1 MAMAAAP
8 LWTPSNEYIQRHTL
22 TRFADFAERTL
33 GKSFGRDYQALHRW
47 SVSDRGAFWR
57 AVWEFTGVIGEGSL
71 EPAVLD
77 ADALPGAKWFP
88 NVRLNYAENLLRH
101 PSEATAVIALDESS
115 NRAAYSF
122 AQLRLDVARHQRALR
137 RSGVAPGDVITA
149 MLPNRYEAVAAMLGA
164 ASIGAT
170 WCSVSPDFGVAGAL
184 DRFGQVQPRILY
196 TCRRYRYG
204 GKEFDITD
212 KLGDIIKG
220 LPSLTRTVL
229 VDGDP
234 GPLDALPLDEFL
246 PRDSATQPRFVRLPF
261 SHPLFVLFT
270 SGTTGIPKG
279 IRHSAGGTLLQL
291 LKEHSLHCD
300 VQAGD
305 RMLFPTTLGW
315 MMWNWLVTGLGSG
328 AAIVLYDG
336 SPAHPTSTSLYD
348 TLESERV
355 TLVGLAGAHLESAR
369 KSAVD
374 LRASHDFSAARL
386 VFAGGSVLSAEGHR
400 FASERLF
407 PNVPIA
413 SCSGGTDIVSCF
425 LITNPWAPIWA
436 GELQAAALGMDVE
449 VFDDSGNPVRR
460 EKGELVCLRAAPSMP
475 LGFVGDPTGERYRGA
490 YFERFPG
497 IWAHGDFISTTE
509 HDGYIIHGRSDA
521 VLNPGGVRIG
531 TAEIYRQV
539 DTVPGIA
546 SSVAVA
552 EEIDG
557 DCQIVLFV
565 KLAADTQLTP
575 QLEQQLRSA
584 IRQGA
589 SPRHVPRR
597 IIAVA
602 DIPQTRSGKIA
613 ETAVRER
620 VNGRPVKNLEALAN
634 PEALEHFS
642 PAR

>member
-1 MAMAAAP
+1 MVMATAP
-8 LWTPSNEYIQRHTL
+8 LWTPPSEYIQRHTL
-22 TRFADFAERTL
+22 TRFAEFAERAV
-33 GKSFGRDYQALHRW
+33 GKNFSGDYRALHRW
-47 SVSDRGAFWR
+47 SVRDRGAFWR
-57 AVWEFTGVIGEGSL
+57 AVWEFMGVVGEGSL

-77 ADALPGAKWFP
+77 ADALPGANWFP

-101 PSEATAVIALDESS
+101 PAEATAVIALDESS
-115 NRAAYSF
+115 GRSTYSF
-122 AQLRLDVARHQRALR
+122 AQLRLDVARHQQALT
-137 RSGVAPGDVITA
+137 RSGVEAGDVVAA
-149 MLPNRYEAVAAMLGA
+149 MLPNRYDAVAAMLGA

-196 TCRRYRYG
+196 ACRRYRYG
-204 GKEFDITD
+204 GKEFDITA
-212 KLGDIIKG
+212 KLGDIIEG

-234 GPLDALPLDEFL
+234 GPLDALPLDDFL

-270 SGTTGIPKG
+270 SGTTGVPKG

-300 VQAGD
+300 VRAGD

-336 SPAHPTSTSLYD
+336 SPAHPTPASLYD
-348 TLESERV
+348 AIDRERV

-369 KSAVD
+369 KGAVD
-374 LRASHDFSAARL
+374 LRTSHDFSATRL
-386 VFAGGSVLSAEGHR
+386 VFAGGSVLSAEGHH
-400 FASERLF
+400 FASEHLF

-436 GELQAAALGMDVE
+436 GELQAAALGMDVD
-449 VFDDSGNPVRR
+449 VFDDAGNPVRG
-460 EKGELVCLRAAPSMP
+460 EKGELVCRRSAPSMP

-497 IWAHGDFISTTE
+497 VWAHGDFISTTE

-539 DTVPGIA
+539 DTVAGIV
-546 SSVAVA
+546 SSVAVG

-565 KLAADTQLTP
+565 KLAAGTELTP

-597 IIAVA
+597 IIAVP

-613 ETAVRER
+613 EIAVREA

-634 PEALEHFS
+634 PQALEHFS

>member
-1 MAMAAAP
+1 MTALP
-8 LWTPSNEYIQRHTL
+8 LWTPSDEYIRRHTL
-22 TRFADFAERTL
+22 TKFGEFVERTL
-33 GKSFGRDYQALHRW
+33 GKKVIGDYGALHRW
-47 SVSDRGAFWR
+47 SVTDRGAFWR
-57 AVWEFTGVIGEGSL
+57 AVWEFMGVVGEGSL
-71 EPAVLD
+71 EPEVVD

-101 PSEATAVIALDESS
+101 PAGATAVIALDESGARS
-115 NRAAYSF
+115 AYTF
-122 AQLRLDVARHQRALR
+122 AQLRSDVARHQQALTRA
-137 RSGVAPGDVITA
+137 GIEAGDVVAA
-149 MLPNRYEAVAAMLGA
+149 MLPNRYEAVAAILGA

-184 DRFGQVQPRILY
+184 DRLGQVQPRILY

-204 GKEFDITD
+204 GREFDITE
-212 KLGDIIKG
+212 KLGDIIEG
-220 LPSLTRTVL
+220 LPSLTRAIL
-229 VDGDP
+229 VDGAP
-234 GPLDALPLDEFL
+234 GPLDALPLNEFL

-270 SGTTGIPKG
+270 SGTTGVPKG

-336 SPAHPTSTSLYD
+336 SPVHPTSTSLYD
-348 TLESERV
+348 TLERERV
-355 TLVGLAGAHLESAR
+355 TLVGLSGAHLESAR

-374 LRASHDFSAARL
+374 LRTSHHFSATRL

-400 FASERLF
+400 FANEHLF

-436 GELQAAALGMDVE
+436 GELQTAALGMDVD
-449 VFDDSGNPVRR
+449 VFDDSGNPVCG
-460 EKGELVCLRAAPSMP
+460 EKGELVCRRAAPSMP
-475 LGFVGDPTGERYRGA
+475 LGFVDDPTGDRYRGA

-497 IWAHGDFISTTE
+497 VWAHGDFISTTE

-531 TAEIYRQV
+531 TAEIYRHV
-539 DTVPGIA
+539 DTVAGVV
-546 SSVAVA
+546 SSVAVG

-565 KLAADTQLTP
+565 KLVGGTELTS

-589 SPRHVPRR
+589 SPRHVPKR
-597 IIAVA
+597 IIAVP

-613 ETAVRER
+613 EIAVREA
-620 VNGRPVKNLEALAN
+620 VNGRPVKNAEALAN
-634 PEALEHFS
+634 PQSLHHFMR
-642 PAR
+642 P

>member
-1 MAMAAAP
+1 MTAFP
-8 LWTPSNEYIQRHTL
+8 LWTPSDEYIRRHAL
-22 TRFADFAERTL
+22 TRFGEFVERVL
-33 GKSFGRDYQALHRW
+33 GKNVIGDYGALHQW
-47 SVSDRGAFWR
+47 SVTDRGAFWR
-57 AVWEFTGVIGEGSL
+57 AVWEFMGVIGEGSL
-71 EPAVLD
+71 EPEVVD

-101 PSEATAVIALDESS
+101 PAEATAVIALDESGS
-115 NRAAYSF
+115 RSTHSF
-122 AQLRLDVARHQRALR
+122 SQLRADVARHQQALTH
-137 RSGVAPGDVITA
+137 SGVTAGDVVAA
-149 MLPNRYEAVAAMLGA
+149 MLPNRYEAVAAMLGT

-170 WCSVSPDFGVAGAL
+170 WCSVSPDFGVAGVL
-184 DRFGQVQPRILY
+184 DRLGQVQPRILY

-204 GKEFDITD
+204 GREFDITE
-212 KLGDIIKG
+212 KVGDIIEG

-246 PRDSATQPRFVRLPF
+246 PRDSATQARFLRFPF

-270 SGTTGIPKG
+270 SGTTGVPKG

-348 TLESERV
+348 SLERERV
-355 TLVGLAGAHLESAR
+355 TLIGLSGAHLESAR

-374 LRASHDFSAARL
+374 LRTSHQFSAARL

-400 FASERLF
+400 FASEHLF

-436 GELQAAALGMDVE
+436 GELQAAALGMDVN
-449 VFDDSGNPVRR
+449 VFDDSGSPVRA
-460 EKGELVCLRAAPSMP
+460 EKGELVCRRAAPSMP
-475 LGFVGDPTGERYRGA
+475 LGFVGDPTGDRYRGA

-497 IWAHGDFISTTE
+497 VWAHGDFISTTE
-509 HDGYIIHGRSDA
+509 HDGYVIHGRSDA

-539 DTVPGIA
+539 DTVGGIV
-546 SSVAVA
+546 SSVAVG

-565 KLAADTQLTP
+565 KLAGGTELTP

-584 IRQGA
+584 IRRGA
-589 SPRHVPRR
+589 SPRHVPKR
-597 IIAVA
+597 IIGVP
-602 DIPQTRSGKIA
+602 DIPQTRTGKIA
-613 ETAVRER
+613 EIAVREA
-620 VNGRPVKNLEALAN
+620 VNGRPVKNAEALAN
-634 PEALEHFS
+634 PQSLEHFMR
-642 PAR
+642 PRL

>member
-1 MAMAAAP
+1 MD
-8 LWTPSNEYIQRHTL
+8 I
-22 TRFADFAERTL
+22 
-33 GKSFGRDYQALHRW
+33 
-47 SVSDRGAFWR
+47 V
-57 AVWEFTGVIGEGSL
+57 GEGSL
-71 EPAVLD
+71 EPSLLE
-77 ADALPGAKWFP
+77 DALPGAKWFP

-101 PSEATAVIALDESS
+101 PAEAMAVIALDESGGRS
-115 NRAAYSF
+115 VYSF
-122 AQLRLDVARHQRALR
+122 AQLRADVARHQKALTR
-137 RSGVAPGDVITA
+137 DGIQAGDVVAA
-149 MLPNRYEAVAAMLGA
+149 MLPNRYEGVAAMLGA

-170 WCSVSPDFGVAGAL
+170 WCSVSPDFGVRGAL
-184 DRFGQVQPRILY
+184 DRFSQVQPRILY

-204 GKEFDITD
+204 GKEFDITG
-212 KLGDIIKG
+212 KLGEIIKG
-220 LPSLTRTVL
+220 LPSVRHTVV

-234 GPLDALPLDEFL
+234 GPLEGLSLDEFL
-246 PRDSATQPRFVRLPF
+246 APDTATRPQFVRLPF

-270 SGTTGIPKG
+270 SGTTGVPKG
-279 IRHSAGGTLLQL
+279 IRHSAGGTLIQL

-300 VQAGD
+300 VQPGD
-305 RMLFPTTLGW
+305 RILFPTTLGW

-336 SPAHPTSTSLYD
+336 SPAYPTPMSLYD
-348 TLESERV
+348 MIERERV

-369 KSAVD
+369 KGGVD
-374 LRASHDFSAARL
+374 LRASHHFSAAKL

-400 FASERLF
+400 FASEQLF

-425 LITNPWAPIWA
+425 LITNPWGPIWA

-449 VFDDSGNPVRR
+449 VFDDSGHPVRG
-460 EKGELVCLRAAPSMP
+460 EKGELVCRRAAPSMP
-475 LGFVGDPTGERYRGA
+475 VGFVGDAAGERYRGA

-497 IWAHGDFISTTE
+497 VWAHGDFVSTTE
-509 HDGYIIHGRSDA
+509 HDCYIIHGRSDA

-539 DTVPGIA
+539 DMVTGIVN
-546 SSVAVA
+546 SVAVG

-565 KLAADTQLTP
+565 KLAAGTDLTP
-575 QLEQQLRSA
+575 QLEEQLRSA

-589 SPRHVPRR
+589 SPRHVPKR
-597 IIAVA
+597 ILAVP

-613 ETAVRER
+613 EIAVREA
-620 VNGRPVKNLEALAN
+620 VNGRPVQNVEALAN
-634 PEALEHFS
+634 PQSLEYFMS
-642 PAR
+642 SGGTTLVR